1 MSARFFRCLTIT
13 FLFILFILFFSVN
26 PAIAFDARGGETI
39 AIPAGEVVDDDLYAA
54 GESVI
59 IDGTINGD
67 LWAFGRAVVI
77 NGNVKGSVLAAA
89 ETIHITGHLNHT
101 IRAICR
107 AFDMS
112 GQTDA
117 DVMVLAEELNLAG
130 SSGIGGDLLFG
141 SSKTNIDGSI
151 GSDILGGA
159 GDIRI
164 SDVVYGNVK
173 LRARH
178 LTLSPSANI
187 QGDLLYSSEGKADIQ
202 SGAKVAGTITYK
214 VPVVKVKER
223 HPQVFP
229 FLRIMQKVMGFIM
242 ALITGLVIILIAPK
256 RLSSVSDAIGN
267 NPWPSFG
274 WGAVILFATPLAT
287 LTVFFTILGVPV
299 AMIALAFYL
308 IAIYLSQ
315 IPVGLFLGRWI
326 IRRFFEVEN
335 KAIMMGALALGLSIL
350 VLLRLIPFLGF
361 FVGLAVILLGIGA
374 MIVSEKNRRMALRV
388 SNHY

>member
-1 MSARFFRCLTIT
+1 MSARVFRCWAVT
-13 FLFILFILFFSVN
+13 FLFISFILFFLGNRAV
-26 PAIAFDARGGETI
+26 AFDVRGGETI
-39 AIPAGEVVDDDLYAA
+39 SIPAGEIVDEDLYAA
-54 GESVI
+54 GETII

-77 NGNVKGSVLAAA
+77 NGDVKGSVLAAA
-89 ETIHITGHLNHT
+89 ETIHITGHLHHT
-101 IRAICR
+101 IRAMCR

-112 GQTDA
+112 GQIDA
-117 DVMVLAEELNLAG
+117 DVMVFAAEVNVAAQ
-130 SSGIGGDLLFG
+130 SGIGGDLLFG
-141 SSKTNIDGSI
+141 SSKTNIDGPV

-173 LRARH
+173 LRVKH

-187 QGDLLYSSEGKADIQ
+187 QGDLIYSSEAKADIQ
-202 SGAKVAGTITYK
+202 SGARVAGAITYK
-214 VPVVKVKER
+214 VPVVQVKER
-223 HPQVFP
+223 HPQTLP
-229 FLRIMQKVMGFIM
+229 FLRIMQKVMSFIM
-242 ALITGLVIILIAPK
+242 ALITGMVIILIAPK
-256 RLSSVSDAIGN
+256 RLNSVSDAIGS

-287 LTVFFTILGVPV
+287 LTVFFTILGIPV
-299 AMIALAFYL
+299 AMIALALYL

-326 IRRFFEVEN
+326 IRRFFQVES
-335 KAIMMGALALGLSIL
+335 KAIMVGALALGLSIL

-361 FVGLAVILLGIGA
+361 FVGVAVILLGIGA
-374 MIVSEKNRRMALRV
+374 MVVSEKNRRMALRV